1 MANGTVCVLMGIS
14 GCGKST
20 VGKHLADSLG
30 MQFIDA
36 DDFHPLSNIEKMA
49 RGVPLTDADREP
61 WIEKLAQAAY
71 EKTRQAS
78 VILACSALKEK
89 YRVDLCKYTRR
100 VKFVY
105 LKIDEEVAAERL
117 KNRMSH
123 FMPVALVKS
132 QIDTL
137 EEPKNALVVDGT
149 LPISVIAVMVKE
161 YIEKE

>member
-1 MANGTVCVLMGIS
+1 MASGSVCVLMGIS

-20 VGKHLADSLG
+20 VGKYLADRLG

-49 RGVPLTDADREP
+49 SGVPLTDADREP
-61 WIEKLAQAAY
+61 WIEKLAQVAY

-78 VILACSALKEK
+78 IILACSALKEK
-89 YRVDLCKYTRR
+89 YRADLCKYTNR

-105 LKIDEEVAAERL
+105 LKIDEEIAAERL
-117 KNRMSH
+117 KNRMFH

-132 QIDTL
+132 QLDTL
-137 EEPKNALVVDGT
+137 QEPKNALVVDGT
-149 LPISVIAVMVKE
+149 LPISVIADRVKE